1 MRSGILARKFGMS
14 RFFDEQGHHIP
25 VTLLGLEDC
34 VVVSQKV
41 CDRDGYD
48 ALQVGID
55 SVPLA
60 KLSKPLRGFFGKN
73 EALEV
78 GYRKLVEF
86 RVSAEN
92 FLDPGHVFS
101 ADYFPVGAY
110 VDVTATSKGKG
121 FQGAMKR
128 HNFGGLRASHGVSV
142 SHRSHGSIG
151 ACQDPGKVFKGKKM
165 AGHLGDERVTVKNL
179 TLVRLDKEQKLLFIA
194 GGVPGAKNSHI
205 KVNY

>member
-1 MRSGILARKFGMS
+1 MSLTLVGKKLGMTRLFEDNGIS
-14 RFFDEQGHHIP
+14 RAVTVLSLFDLTVIEFRT
-25 VTLLGLEDC
+25 VE
-34 VVVSQKV
+34 KN
-41 CDRDGYD
+41 GYS
-48 ALQVGID
+48 AIV
-55 SVPLA
+55 
-60 KLSKPLRGFFGKN
+60 
-73 EALEV
+73 V
-78 GYRKLVEF
+78 GYETVPEKKLKKPQIEF
-86 RVSAEN
+86 YKKNNFSMFKNQFEIRMNDTSAYQIGQVLS
-92 FLDPGHVFS
+92 LDS
-101 ADYFPVGAY
+101 LDNI
-110 VDVTATSKGKG
+110 SKVNVIGNSIGKG
-121 FQGAMKR
+121 FAGAMKR

>member
-1 MRSGILARKFGMS
+1 MSLTLVGKKLGMTRLFEDNGIS
-14 RFFDEQGHHIP
+14 RAVTVLSLFDLTVIGFRTVENN
-25 VTLLGLEDC
+25 
-34 VVVSQKV
+34 
-41 CDRDGYD
+41 GYT
-48 ALQVGID
+48 AII
-55 SVPLA
+55 
-60 KLSKPLRGFFGKN
+60 
-73 EALEV
+73 V
-78 GYRKLVEF
+78 GYETVPEKKIKKPQLDF
-86 RVSAEN
+86 YKNNN
-92 FLDPGHVFS
+92 FAMFKNQIEIRLQDTSMYEIGQVLSFDTLDNISKVNV
-101 ADYFPVGAY
+101 VGK
-110 VDVTATSKGKG
+110 SIGKG
-121 FQGAMKR
+121 FAGAMKR

>member
-1 MRSGILARKFGMS
+1 MSLTLVGKKLGMTRLFEDNGISRAVTVLSLFDLTVIGFRTVENNGYSAIIVGYETVPEKKIKKPQLDFYKNNNFAMFKNQFEMRMDDTSA
-14 RFFDEQGHHIP
+14 
-25 VTLLGLEDC
+25 
-34 VVVSQKV
+34 
-41 CDRDGYD
+41 Y
-48 ALQVGID
+48 
-55 SVPLA
+55 
-60 KLSKPLRGFFGKN
+60 
-73 EALEV
+73 EV
-78 GYRKLVEF
+78 GQVLSF
-86 RVSAEN
+86 DT
-92 FLDPGHVFS
+92 LDNISKVNV
-101 ADYFPVGAY
+101 VGK
-110 VDVTATSKGKG
+110 SIGKG
-121 FQGAMKR
+121 FAGAMKR

>member
-1 MRSGILARKFGMS
+1 MSLTLVGKKLGMTRLFEDNGIS
-14 RFFDEQGHHIP
+14 RAVTVLSLFDLTVIEFRT
-25 VTLLGLEDC
+25 VE
-34 VVVSQKV
+34 KN
-41 CDRDGYD
+41 GYS
-48 ALQVGID
+48 AIV
-55 SVPLA
+55 
-60 KLSKPLRGFFGKN
+60 
-73 EALEV
+73 V
-78 GYRKLVEF
+78 GYETVPEKKLKKPQIEF
-86 RVSAEN
+86 YKKNNFSMFKNQFEIRMNDTSAYEIGQVLS
-92 FLDPGHVFS
+92 LDS
-101 ADYFPVGAY
+101 LDNI
-110 VDVTATSKGKG
+110 SKVNVIGKSIGKG
-121 FQGAMKR
+121 FAGAMKR